1 MILVATGRL
10 SPGHWLAGSRLM
22 RAPWTSRRRIQW
34 RGIAAVVALGLT
46 AQAAFASASPTPSV
60 APPRFRPLLG
70 APLVADAAPE
80 ATADA
85 MTSDAVSGP
94 SGDAASASPANAAPP
109 AADADVAD
117 PPTPA
122 DWTMLETLTPEV
134 QWLAAGFSSWV
145 SIPTGQLIRAGD
157 RVRTGTGAS
166 ARIAFAP
173 GTVLNL
179 GAETDVTVR
188 RLDRGPAGNL
198 IAELSLA
205 SGVIAG
211 PTLPADAPAARVEVE
226 TPAALIVSR
235 RVGPRIEVGPD
246 GATHVSAPGDAPA
259 GSISVEGKDALV
271 TEITLGPGEQTDVTV
286 GAAPTAANVAPT
298 LTVTPSAPA
307 SPAGPD
313 AASAAPPPTGTPGT
327 GRPATATPAPVPGPA
342 APAAS
347 PAPGAAPGAAGV
359 GAGALAAPLAAPAP
373 LQGPAGPWGPVS
385 PFPPPGLAGLAAT
398 TSTLPCAVAPGQICT
413 GTLKGAG

>member
-1 MILVATGRL
+1 
-10 SPGHWLAGSRLM
+10 
-22 RAPWTSRRRIQW
+22 
-34 RGIAAVVALGLT
+34 
-46 AQAAFASASPTPSV
+46 
-60 APPRFRPLLG
+60 
-70 APLVADAAPE
+70 
-80 ATADA
+80 
-85 MTSDAVSGP
+85 
-94 SGDAASASPANAAPP
+94 
-109 AADADVAD
+109 
-117 PPTPA
+117 
-122 DWTMLETLTPEV
+122 
-134 QWLAAGFSSWV
+134 
-145 SIPTGQLIRAGD
+145 
-157 RVRTGTGAS
+157 VRTGTGAS

-173 GTVLNL
+173 GTALNL

-413 GTLKGAG
+413 GTLKGAGQSGVGGTFTGVVQGSQIWRVDVTGADPQGGAMVYIQTTLGFESIPCPVPTPAPTSTTSRPTSSNAALVCAGSTMG